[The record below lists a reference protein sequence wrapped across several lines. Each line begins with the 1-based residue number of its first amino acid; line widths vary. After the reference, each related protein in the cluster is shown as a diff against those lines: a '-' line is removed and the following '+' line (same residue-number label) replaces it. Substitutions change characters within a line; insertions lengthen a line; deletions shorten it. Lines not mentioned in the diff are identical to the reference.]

1 MSRFLHQL
9 ITASALAAGTLA
21 SVPGALLAAD
31 DAPKSKEGA
40 DRKPEAGERKPDG
53 DRKPDEARKPDA
65 ERKPE
70 GARRPEGDDAPRPE
84 LGDLFRKLDS
94 DGDGQISADDVPEEH
109 KRLFD
114 RLVGENDKN
123 KDGKLSLDEFRTGL
137 MADRRRAEEGA
148 EGRGPEGAPRG
159 PEGAPRPDGAPRGPA
174 RGIEPGEIF
183 KRMDR
188 NNDGKVTK
196 DDAPPEG
203 GERFQYF
210 LNRADADK
218 DGTVTEEEFR
228 KSFQPPRDGGPQG
241 GPREGRPGQPGQP
254 REGGPDRPREGN
266 PGPGN
271 AGPGNPGPG
280 GPRFGGGMGFPGSPV
295 MAALDTNKD
304 GELSADEITA
314 AGSELRKLDKDGDGK
329 LSRQEIL
336 PRFEGGPREG
346 MARGEGRPDGQPRD
360 GQPGGPRPGGD
371 FFRSRDT
378 NGDGRIS
385 REEAPEKLKEN
396 FERIDGN
403 KDGFIDPAELGQM
416 FGGQGRP
423 DGARR
428 PEGVGRPDGGP
439 DGARREVGPE
449 QREEIVRAAKE
460 RFQAAD
466 KNGDGKL
473 SREEL
478 PEQAREHF
486 AKLDQNGDG
495 GIDPAEMREAGRVLG
510 RRDVDRKS
518 EGKPDGESRPPRDAD
533 EPKKDGE
540 KKDGEKKETRREERT
555 KEGGDKDRAEK
566 SEKKDDAPKKDDDD
580 KKKDDAPKND
590 DDKKK
595 DDAPSK

>member
-9 ITASALAAGTLA
+9 ITASALAAGTLT
-21 SVPGALLAAD
+21 SVPDSLFAAD
-31 DAPKSKEGA
+31 DAPKAKEQG
-40 DRKPEAGERKPDG
+40 DRKPEAGERKPDAERKADG
-53 DRKPDEARKPDA
+53 DRKPDEARKPDG

-70 GARRPEGDDAPRPE
+70 GDRKPAGDDAQRPE

-94 DGDGQISADDVPEEH
+94 NGDGKISADDVPEEH

-114 RLVGENDKN
+114 RLVGENDKD
-123 KDGKLSLDEFRTGL
+123 KDGKLNLDEFRSGL

-148 EGRGPEGAPRG
+148 AGRGPDGAPRG
-159 PEGAPRPDGAPRGPA
+159 PDGGPRPDGAPRGPA

-196 DDAPPEG
+196 DDAPAEG

-228 KSFQPPRDGGPQG
+228 KSFQQREGGPQG
-241 GPREGRPGQPGQP
+241 GPR
-254 REGGPDRPREGN
+254 DGN

-271 AGPGNPGPG
+271 PGQG

-295 MAALDTNKD
+295 IAALDTNKD

-314 AGSELRKLDKDGDGK
+314 ASSELRKLDKDGDGK

-336 PRFEGGPREG
+336 PRFEGGPMREG

-403 KDGFIDPAELGQM
+403 KDGFIDPAELSNL

-423 DGARR
+423 
-428 PEGVGRPDGGP
+428 EGRGP
-439 DGARREVGPE
+439 DGRGPEGKPDGEARREQSPE
-449 QREEIVRAAKE
+449 KREAIVRESNE
-460 RFQAAD
+460 RFKAAD

-473 SREEL
+473 SRDEV
-478 PEQAREHF
+478 PEQVREHF

-495 GIDPAEMREAGRVLG
+495 GIDPAEMREAGRIIG
-510 RRDVDRKS
+510 RREGDRKP
-518 EGKPDGESRPPRDAD
+518 EGTPDGEARRPRDGD
-533 EPKKDGE
+533 QPKKNE
-540 KKDGEKKETRREERT
+540 VKKEESRREERK
-555 KEGGDKDRAEK
+555 KEGGDKDRTEK
-566 SEKKDDAPKKDDDD
+566 SETKDAERKTDDAPKK
-580 KKKDDAPKND
+580 D